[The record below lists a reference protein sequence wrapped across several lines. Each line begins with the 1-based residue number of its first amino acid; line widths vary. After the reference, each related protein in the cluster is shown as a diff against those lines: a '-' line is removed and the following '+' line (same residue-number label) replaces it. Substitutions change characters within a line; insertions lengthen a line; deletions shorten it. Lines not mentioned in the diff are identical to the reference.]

1 MGFYLILGLS
11 SLLSWLISHWPM
23 SLMSQSHMTWYTV
36 DSQTVTGHHG
46 HQYYDIWHLARSQY
60 IRWRCDSDLQ
70 QIVVRGRHFIL
81 QGYILTFLKD
91 LWEEMVPNYL
101 VADEDEIQGILILMY
116 FSCVH
121 SSFDIAWPILIK
133 MLHRHSSVSFIF
145 ILHSMLSEYPKLF
158 HILFNKIT
166 IKCFHNFTKN
176 FLFWMLNLFWNK
188 TSILTSRRY
197 MVPHGAVAGPLV
209 ENYQNEE
216 ERDTICVFAESKLVQ
231 PCHNK

>member
-1 MGFYLILGLS
+1 MGLYLILGLS

-91 LWEEMVPNYL
+91 LVRYEKRWFQ
-101 VADEDEIQGILILMY
+101 IILLQMKMKYRVFLCMITVY

-121 SSFDIAWPILIK
+121 SSFHIVWPILIK
-133 MLHRHSSVSFIF
+133 MLHRHSSVSFI
-145 ILHSMLSEYPKLF
+145 IYPSFHAFRISWKLF
-158 HILFNKIT
+158 QF
-166 IKCFHNFTKN
+166 
-176 FLFWMLNLFWNK
+176 
-188 TSILTSRRY
+188 R
-197 MVPHGAVAGPLV
+197 PLKV
-209 ENYQNEE
+209 CLINM
-216 ERDTICVFAESKLVQ
+216 A
-231 PCHNK
+231 